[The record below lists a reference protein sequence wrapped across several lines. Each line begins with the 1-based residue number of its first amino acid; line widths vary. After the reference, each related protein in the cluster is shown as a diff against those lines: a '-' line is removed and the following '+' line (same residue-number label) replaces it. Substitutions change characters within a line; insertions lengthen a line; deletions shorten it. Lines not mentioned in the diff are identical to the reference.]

1 MTVPRGKM
9 NLELARWAVLNDAEA
24 LTFLAHMHDIAYIAD
39 DIADGDADNVGRA
52 VETLLAVTLVSI
64 PEDPFYQKHAP
75 RLHPIIA
82 NAITHWA
89 VANEYERTKNVA
101 MFDRAFIL
109 RSMYATLTTTAAEI
123 VGGPVNGIHWARE
136 VGIRLWK
143 EWTDENIGSYMQ
155 EHLPPAPP
163 VAVIEP
169 KE

>member
-1 MTVPRGKM
+1 MPAHGKM
-9 NLELARWAVLNDAEA
+9 NIELAHWAVRGDNEA

-39 DIADGDADNVGRA
+39 DIADGDAGNVGRA
-52 VETLLAVTLVSI
+52 VETLLALTLVSI
-64 PEDPFYQKHAP
+64 PEDPFYQKNAA

-89 VANEYERTKNVA
+89 VANEFERTKNVA
-101 MFDRAFIL
+101 MYDRAFIL

-123 VGGPVNGIHWARE
+123 VGGPINGIHWARE

-143 EWTDENIGSYMQ
+143 EWTEESVGSYMQ
-155 EHLPPAPP
+155 EHLPSAPP
-163 VAVIEP
+163 AEVLDQ